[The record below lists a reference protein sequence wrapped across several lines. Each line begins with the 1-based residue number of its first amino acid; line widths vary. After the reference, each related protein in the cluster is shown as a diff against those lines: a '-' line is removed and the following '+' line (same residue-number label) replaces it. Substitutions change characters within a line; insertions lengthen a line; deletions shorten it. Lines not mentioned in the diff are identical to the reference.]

1 MSDTTTTSTPVAA
14 EDVKPVVEEVK
25 PAPAVEVKPAPAVE
39 VKPAPVVEEVKPAVV
54 EAKPAVEEAKPAPV
68 VEEAKLAP
76 AVVEAKL
83 APVDDKVAEEVKAAV
98 KPATR
103 KDVKPEED
111 KKQPVAVVVVETE
124 VARLL
129 QKLVT
134 DTEPITW
141 SSLPRMVTKAM
152 ELVENLY
159 GLNGIQKRQLV
170 IDALTQLVRTV
181 DKEAGISIADPVF
194 QAMLPSLVDHFVTV
208 SKDGLSINVAPP
220 TPAGCFRFLCCK

>member
-1 MSDTTTTSTPVAA
+1 MSDTTTTPTPVAA

-25 PAPAVEVKPAPAVE
+25 PAPAVVEAKPAPAVVE
-39 VKPAPVVEEVKPAVV
+39 VKPAVVEEVKPAVV
-54 EAKPAVEEAKPAPV
+54 EEVKPAV
-68 VEEAKLAP
+68 VEEVKLAP

-83 APVDDKVAEEVKAAV
+83 APADDKVAEEVKAAV

-141 SSLPRMVTKAM
+141 SSLPKMVTKAM